1 MTARG
6 SVLVVDD
13 ESGIRFSL
21 KGILE
26 DEGFAVAEA
35 DSGEAGLEQLDS
47 GEAVDLVFLDIWL
60 PGQDGLGVL
69 ERIRETRPDLPV
81 IMISG
86 HGTIETAVT
95 ALKNGAFDFIE
106 KPLSLEKVLL
116 AAHKALEF
124 SLLKQENMALRQSL
138 ADQEVKLTGESPA
151 IRELKEMIGQVAP
164 TDAWVLITG
173 ENGTGKEI
181 AARLLH
187 AQSRRA
193 GQPLV
198 AVNCAAIPEE
208 LIESELFGH
217 EKGAFTGAD
226 KAQVGKFELANKGTL
241 FLDEIGDMSLKT
253 QAKILRILQEQR
265 FEHVGG
271 RKTIVVDVRVIAATN
286 KDLGAEIRS
295 GNFREDLYYRL
306 KVFPLT
312 VPPLRDRVDDIP
324 LLIEDFVDQL
334 VKRGGCKRARFS
346 PQTLAVLATYPW
358 PGNVRELKN
367 FVERMLIMANGREV
381 TPDKLPREILAQCRV
396 FVLPE
401 GGEGAAAAPAQTFAS
416 ASTLAPSQASFTA
429 GPGQTYGAAPASL
442 AMSNAGTGAGG
453 FAPSGSAAMAEASAQ
468 AGADDDDDL
477 LIPDSFPA
485 GPLDLKEARAA
496 FEAKFLEAKLRE
508 FGGNVSKLAEA
519 VGLDRSSL
527 YRKLKGYGLT
537 AE

>member
-1 MTARG
+1 MTTHGR
-6 SVLVVDD
+6 VLVVDD

-26 DEGFAVAEA
+26 DEGFSVVEAET
-35 DSGEAGLEQLDS
+35 GEAGLALLDS

-60 PGQDGLGVL
+60 PGQDGLAVL
-69 ERIRETRPDLPV
+69 ARIKQERPDLPV
-81 IMISG
+81 VMISG

-116 AAHKALEF
+116 AASKALEF
-124 SLLKQENMALRQSL
+124 SLLKQENLALRQSL
-138 ADQEVKLTGESPA
+138 GDQTVTLTGESPPML
-151 IRELKEMIGQVAP
+151 ELKEMIAQVAP

-193 GQPLV
+193 SQPLV

-226 KAQVGKFELANKGTL
+226 KAQAGKFELAHKGTL

-271 RKTIVVDVRVIAATN
+271 RKTICVDVRVIAATN
-286 KDLGAEIRS
+286 KDLAAEIRA

-306 KVFPLT
+306 KVFPLV
-312 VPPLRDRVDDIP
+312 VPPLRERASDIP
-324 LLIEDFVDQL
+324 LLIEDFVEQL
-334 VKRGGCKRARFS
+334 VRRSGCRRAPFA
-346 PQTLAVLATYPW
+346 PQTLELLASYPW

-367 FVERMLIMANGREV
+367 FVERMLIIMNGREV
-381 TPDKLPREILAQCRV
+381 TPDRLPPEILARCRV
-396 FVLPE
+396 AVPGQGVGLAAQPAASVAS
-401 GGEGAAAAPAQTFAS
+401 GVASGAGTSAS
-416 ASTLAPSQASFTA
+416 ALASVV
-429 GPGQTYGAAPASL
+429 
-442 AMSNAGTGAGG
+442 
-453 FAPSGSAAMAEASAQ
+453 
-468 AGADDDDDL
+468 ADDDDLADGLGNDL
-477 LIPDSFPA
+477 ADGLLPGSFPA

-527 YRKLKGYGLT
+527 YRKLKGYGIQ

>member
-1 MTARG
+1 MTAHGR
-6 SVLVVDD
+6 VLVVDD

-26 DEGFAVAEA
+26 DEGFGVVEAET
-35 DSGEAGLEQLDS
+35 GEAGLELLDS

-60 PGQDGLGVL
+60 PGLDGLAVL
-69 ERIRETRPDLPV
+69 ARIKQERPDLPV
-81 IMISG
+81 VMISG

-116 AAHKALEF
+116 SASKALEF
-124 SLLKQENMALRQSL
+124 SLLKQENLALRQSL
-138 ADQEVKLTGESPA
+138 GDQTVTLTGESPPML
-151 IRELKEMIGQVAP
+151 ELKEMIAQVAP

-193 GQPLV
+193 SQPLV

-226 KAQVGKFELANKGTL
+226 KAQLGKFELAHKGTL

-271 RKTIVVDVRVIAATN
+271 RKTISVDVRVIAATN
-286 KDLGAEIRS
+286 KDLAAEIRT

-312 VPPLRDRVDDIP
+312 VPPLRERASDIA

-334 VKRGGCKRARFS
+334 VRRSGCKRAPFA
-346 PQTLAVLATYPW
+346 PQTLALLASYPW

-367 FVERMLIMANGREV
+367 FVERMLIIMNGREV
-381 TPDKLPREILAQCRV
+381 TPDRLPPDILARCRV
-396 FVLPE
+396 AASGE
-401 GGEGAAAAPAQTFAS
+401 GFAAAGAAANAPLQTVTS
-416 ASTLAPSQASFTA
+416 
-429 GPGQTYGAAPASL
+429 GAASPVSALASVV
-442 AMSNAGTGAGG
+442 
-453 FAPSGSAAMAEASAQ
+453 
-468 AGADDDDDL
+468 ADDDDLADGL
-477 LIPDSFPA
+477 LPGSFPA

-496 FEAKFLEAKLRE
+496 FEARFLEAKLRE

-527 YRKLKGYGLT
+527 YRKLKGYGIQ

>member
-1 MTARG
+1 MTAQGR
-6 SVLVVDD
+6 VLVVDD

-26 DEGFAVAEA
+26 DEGFSVTEAE
-35 DSGEAGLEQLDS
+35 SGEAGLELLDS

-60 PGQDGLGVL
+60 PGLDGLAVL
-69 ERIRETRPDLPV
+69 ERIRQERPDLPV

-116 AAHKALEF
+116 SASKALEF
-124 SLLKQENMALRQSL
+124 SLLKQENLALRQSL
-138 ADQEVKLTGESPA
+138 GDQKVTLTGESPP
-151 IRELKEMIGQVAP
+151 ILELKEMIAQVAP

-193 GQPLV
+193 SQPLV

-226 KAQVGKFELANKGTL
+226 KAQAGKFELAHKGTL

-271 RKTIVVDVRVIAATN
+271 RKTISVDVRVIAATN
-286 KDLGAEIRS
+286 KDLAAEIRAGS
-295 GNFREDLYYRL
+295 FREDLYYRL

-312 VPPLRDRVDDIP
+312 VPPLRERASDIP

-334 VKRGGCKRARFS
+334 VRKGGCKRAPFA
-346 PQTLAVLATYPW
+346 PQTLELLASYPW

-367 FVERMLIMANGREV
+367 FVERMLIIMNGREV
-381 TPDKLPREILAQCRV
+381 TADKLPPDILARCRV
-396 FVLPE
+396 SAP
-401 GGEGAAAAPAQTFAS
+401 GEGLAAPMAATMSASMSAPAAASGAALSAS
-416 ASTLAPSQASFTA
+416 ALASVAV
-429 GPGQTYGAAPASL
+429 
-442 AMSNAGTGAGG
+442 
-453 FAPSGSAAMAEASAQ
+453 
-468 AGADDDDDL
+468 DDDDL
-477 LIPDSFPA
+477 ADGLLPDSFPA

-496 FEAKFLEAKLRE
+496 FEARFLEAKLKE

-527 YRKLKGYGLT
+527 YRKLKGYGIM